1 MAAGINEDKMNNF
14 KIELMD
20 YIQKMNLLRNRL
32 DNCKSNLSS
41 NINGYGKQEILNKFD
56 NILNEFSKVNQ
67 NLNNYISTIGKVTSV
82 FQEQDSE
89 ISSQIFR
96 DISKIERLKED

>member
-32 DNCKSNLSS
+32 DNCKSNL
-41 NINGYGKQEILNKFD
+41 
-56 NILNEFSKVNQ
+56 
-67 NLNNYISTIGKVTSV
+67 
-82 FQEQDSE
+82 
-89 ISSQIFR
+89 
-96 DISKIERLKED
+96 